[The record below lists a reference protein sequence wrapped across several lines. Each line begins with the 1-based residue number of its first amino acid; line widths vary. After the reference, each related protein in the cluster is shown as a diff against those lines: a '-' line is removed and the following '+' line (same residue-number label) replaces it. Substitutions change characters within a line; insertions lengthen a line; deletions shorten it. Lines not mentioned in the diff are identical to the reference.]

1 MCECCRDTRGQWYEL
16 IELGDEEAEDCLCEF
31 STEEEPAICGAPAR
45 YEFKERYVEGHLCE
59 QHMRENKE
67 KLEEGLMDL
76 YEATGLSESLAF
88 KPIDAEE
95 TCDEFDLDQGVCGKP
110 ARYANI
116 VISPTFLCERH
127 KDWR

>member
-45 YEFKERYVEGHLCE
+45 YEFKERYVEGHLCV

-67 KLEEGLMDL
+67 KLEWICMRLL
-76 YEATGLSESLAF
+76 VSQKVLRLSPLTLRKPVMSLIWIKVSA
-88 KPIDAEE
+88 
-95 TCDEFDLDQGVCGKP
+95 
-110 ARYANI
+110 ANLPGM
-116 VISPTFLCERH
+116 PTS
-127 KDWR
+127 